1 MDVPTLLSR
10 ITEVTVFRCGAL
22 IRREAEVAAPDGVYP
37 QYVRLTGLPLCIDGG
52 SVRVSV
58 ASADGDPRVLPV
70 ASDLQVSLDVPDAD
84 PSLAPPRDEEL
95 REAEMAV
102 RRLEDQAAQVGEQ
115 ISRVEQLS
123 TPDRP
128 AGKEGEPPPPSPQA
142 GRLALLE
149 FRQTELDR
157 LSDQLQEL
165 HVQRR
170 EADERLR
177 DLRDRELRA
186 SSARQAREDELR
198 KSVVVRLRSPDEQ
211 KRPSHCR
218 LAIEYAVP
226 GATWAP
232 AYTVR
237 FEPDYSSAAMV
248 MRAVVRQKT
257 AENWDD
263 VNLTLST
270 ADPQS
275 WTDLPALASVRIG
288 RRQPASVQVG
298 WRPAP
303 ADTEVLF
310 EDYDRGQVAS
320 GDGLSHAEFGIS
332 GADTD
337 QQAIA
342 HFDYVDG
349 AARDEED
356 DLCIAAMEAGAG
368 ADDTGYGQ
376 EMAKQNKPT
385 MVGAFPPPAPMY
397 AAESAPVIAARG
409 GMRSRSV
416 AAPNRKM
423 ARRNYSVEDLAS
435 DYDAARA
442 DTVEM
447 VESSSLS
454 AKVDLLNYRRL
465 RLTERGK
472 LEPGT
477 PSQVYTELLAQLRV
491 SVSFDVLQV
500 VQRQVGEATS
510 AFHAELPKGF
520 RRVGAWD
527 GFDSAYRAEARVD
540 VPSDDQFHSVP
551 LLDRDTATSLSYV
564 LVPREATDVF
574 RFVRFVNPL
583 EAALPEGPADIYVG
597 GDFLLTTPLHT
608 VAPGGDAELGLGVEE
623 AIKVARNTRFAEHKA
638 GMLGGDLNLEHEI
651 TIELT
656 NHLSKPAVVEV
667 RERIPTMRDDEKD
680 IQLQVL
686 EVTPPWE
693 SLKQT
698 RRSIEGGHRWRV
710 EIQPGAKQELM
721 VKYQVSIA
729 AKNQLVG
736 GNRREQ

>member
-1 MDVPTLLSR
+1 MDVPMLLSR

-22 IRREAEVAAPDGVYP
+22 VRREAEVAAPDGVYP
-37 QYVRLTGLPLCIDGG
+37 QYVRLTGLPLCIDDG
-52 SVRVSV
+52 SVRASV
-58 ASADGDPRVLPV
+58 APADGDPRALPV
-70 ASDLQVSLDVPDAD
+70 ASDLQVGLDVPDAD

-177 DLRDRELRA
+177 ELRDREVRA

-198 KSVVVRLRSPDEQ
+198 KCVVVRLRSRDEQ
-211 KRPSHCR
+211 KTASHCR

-237 FEPDYSSAAMV
+237 FEPDYSSAAMA

-310 EDYDRGQVAS
+310 EDYDRAQVAL
-320 GDGLSHAEFGIS
+320 GDGLKLAALGIS
-332 GADTD
+332 GAETD
-337 QQAIA
+337 QRVIA
-342 HFDYVDG
+342 TARAGYVGG
-349 AARDEED
+349 AAHEEEE
-356 DLCIAAMEAGAG
+356 LCMEFMQAEEAEVGAG

-376 EMAKQNKPT
+376 EIAKQNKPT
-385 MVGAFPPPAPMY
+385 VVARFPPPAPMP
-397 AAESAPVIAARG
+397 AAESAPVMATRG
-409 GMRSRSV
+409 GLLSRSV
-416 AAPNRKM
+416 AAPKRKM
-423 ARRNYSVEDLAS
+423 ARSDDSVEDLAS
-435 DYDAARA
+435 DY
-442 DTVEM
+442 V
-447 VESSSLS
+447 
-454 AKVDLLNYRRL
+454 RR
-465 RLTERGK
+465 
-472 LEPGT
+472 
-477 PSQVYTELLAQLRV
+477 
-491 SVSFDVLQV
+491 
-500 VQRQVGEATS
+500 
-510 AFHAELPKGF
+510 
-520 RRVGAWD
+520 
-527 GFDSAYRAEARVD
+527 
-540 VPSDDQFHSVP
+540 
-551 LLDRDTATSLSYV
+551 
-564 LVPREATDVF
+564 
-574 RFVRFVNPL
+574 
-583 EAALPEGPADIYVG
+583 
-597 GDFLLTTPLHT
+597 
-608 VAPGGDAELGLGVEE
+608 
-623 AIKVARNTRFAEHKA
+623 TR
-638 GMLGGDLNLEHEI
+638 
-651 TIELT
+651 
-656 NHLSKPAVVEV
+656 
-667 RERIPTMRDDEKD
+667 
-680 IQLQVL
+680 
-686 EVTPPWE
+686 
-693 SLKQT
+693 
-698 RRSIEGGHRWRV
+698 
-710 EIQPGAKQELM
+710 
-721 VKYQVSIA
+721 
-729 AKNQLVG
+729 
-736 GNRREQ
+736 